1 LLPGALA
8 EVKQRFCG
16 IEFNDFVGKMAFGGK
31 VAEIENPD
39 DAAVENGGTGV
50 AETWLCVCHAQLGT
64 PFEGSMPILSA
75 LSCKIFQQSFKDRH
89 IDILLYKKRHAN
101 ARIKSY

>member
-16 IEFNDFVGKMAFGGK
+16 IEFTDFVGKMAFGGK

-50 AETWLCVCHAQLGT
+50 AVTWPCLCHIQLGT

-75 LSCKIFQQSFKDRH
+75 LSCKIFQQFFK
-89 IDILLYKKRHAN
+89 
-101 ARIKSY
+101 